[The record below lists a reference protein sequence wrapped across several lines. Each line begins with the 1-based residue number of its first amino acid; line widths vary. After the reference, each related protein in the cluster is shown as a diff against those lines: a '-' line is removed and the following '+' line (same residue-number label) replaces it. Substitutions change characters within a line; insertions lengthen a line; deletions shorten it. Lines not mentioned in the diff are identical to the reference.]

1 MTITSTT
8 PDSGTGIDQPPQE
21 AANVRY
27 IPNRTLRRLNKIAH
41 KHGMN
46 SLTDDCPV
54 LQDCY
59 TAPIF
64 FAHSGCDTTGW
75 VRCMIPATPD
85 CEIQVCLDI
94 QCEDFYDLPVYTSQ
108 SETPEANR
116 EPQATSISLRIG

>member
-27 IPNRTLRRLNKIAH
+27 IPNLTLRRLNKIAR

-54 LQDCY
+54 LQNGY
-59 TAPIF
+59 AAPISL
-64 FAHSGCDTTGW
+64 AHPGFNTTGW
-75 VRCMIPATPD
+75 VRCMIPATSD

-94 QCEDFYDLPVYTSQ
+94 QCEEFYDLPVHTSQ
-108 SETPEANR
+108 SETQVTDREA
-116 EPQATSISLRIG
+116 P